1 MKKLTFFVF
10 VVCGVLIFLIYA
22 KKINVPH
29 KTDKKTTAKTTEVTV
44 SNKDQVEKVRIEI
57 DPGHGGVDTGAQM
70 TADGAVTYEKTLN
83 LKLSL
88 YLKTELDK
96 YQGVTVSMTRETDK
110 IISLKKRVE
119 KAKKDQADV
128 LISIHHNAKGS
139 IVDVKDGA
147 YVLVA
152 SGNEKEN
159 LAQEEE
165 QLGANILN
173 RISELGLK
181 NRGLLRRLSETG
193 NTYKNGRLC
202 DYYAIVKG
210 GINANILAVIIEHGY
225 MDNLDEFKTFFS
237 SDEKIQEIA
246 EKDAQGI
253 ADYFHL
259 IKESQKAAK
268 TTIKKNMKITT
279 VRDPNGKNNT
289 YQTRSYELSVTE

>member
-22 KKINVPH
+22 KKINVPN
-29 KTDKKTTAKTTEVTV
+29 KTDKRTAAKATEVTV
-44 SNKDQVEKVRIEI
+44 SNKDKVEKVRIEI
-57 DPGHGGVDTGAQM
+57 DPGHGGVDTGAQI
-70 TADGAVTYEKTLN
+70 TADGTVTYEKTLN

-88 YLKTELDK
+88 YLKTELEK
-96 YQGVTVSMTRETDK
+96 YQGVTVSMTRKTDK
-110 IISLKKRVE
+110 NISLKKRVE
-119 KAKKDQADV
+119 KAKKDQADA

-139 IVDVKDGA
+139 IVNAKDGV

-181 NRGLLRRLSETG
+181 NRGLLRRLSETR
-193 NTYKNGRLC
+193 NTYRNGR
-202 DYYAIVKG
+202 
-210 GINANILAVIIEHGY
+210 Y
-225 MDNLDEFKTFFS
+225 MDNIDEFQSYFS
-237 SDEKIQEIA
+237 SDEKIQEMA

-259 IKESQKAAK
+259 LKDSHKAARA
-268 TTIKKNMKITT
+268 TIKKNIKITT
-279 VRDPNGKNNT
+279 VKDPKGKDNT
-289 YQTRSYELSVTE
+289 YQTRSYQLSVNQ

>member
-22 KKINVPH
+22 KKINVPN
-29 KTDKKTTAKTTEVTV
+29 KTDKRTAAKATEVTV
-44 SNKDQVEKVRIEI
+44 SNKDKVEKVRIEI
-57 DPGHGGVDTGAQM
+57 DPGHGGVDTGAQI
-70 TADGAVTYEKTLN
+70 TADGTVTYEKTLN

-88 YLKTELDK
+88 YLKTELEK
-96 YQGVTVSMTRETDK
+96 YQGVTVSMTRKTDK
-110 IISLKKRVE
+110 NISLKKRVE
-119 KAKKDQADV
+119 KAKKDQADA

-139 IVDVKDGA
+139 IVNAKDGA

-181 NRGLLRRLSETG
+181 NRGLLRRLSETR
-193 NTYKNGRLC
+193 NTYRNGRLC

-210 GINANILAVIIEHGY
+210 GINEDMIAIIIEHGY
-225 MDNLDEFKTFFS
+225 MDNIDEFQSYFS
-237 SDEKIQEIA
+237 SDEKIQEMA
-246 EKDAQGI
+246 EKLS
-253 ADYFHL
+253 L
-259 IKESQKAAK
+259 IH
-268 TTIKKNMKITT
+268 I
-279 VRDPNGKNNT
+279 
-289 YQTRSYELSVTE
+289 